1 MGIHIIVCVKRTP
14 SSTSVALDSKTGQ
27 VKTEGL
33 PHGINPLDEYAVEE
47 ALRIRDRVPD
57 SKITAVSAGAPEA
70 EEAVRAA
77 LALGCN
83 EGVLLTDEAFQGMD
97 TLGTSY
103 VLAQAVKKI
112 AEEKGGAHLLLF
124 GKETNDGASGQM
136 PAETA
141 AWLDWPSAI
150 FVRKVPDVSAE
161 SISVERLMEDGVDSL
176 KLKLPAVVSV
186 TKEINEPRLPS
197 LRGKMSAKKAP
208 MAKWGAADL
217 KTDASKLGK
226 DNSPTEVVGMAPIPA
241 RPAGAVIPG
250 EEPEEK
256 AKNLVV
262 KLKEAKLI

>member
-1 MGIHIIVCVKRTP
+1 MGINIVVCVKRTP

-27 VKTEGL
+27 VKTDDL

-47 ALRIRDRVPD
+47 ALRIRDKVPD
-57 SKITAVSAGAPEA
+57 SKIIVLSAGTPKA

-83 EGVLLTDEAFQGMD
+83 EGVLVTDEAFQWTD

-103 VLAQAVKKI
+103 ILAQAVKKI

-136 PAETA
+136 PSETA

-150 FVRKVPDVSAE
+150 FVRKIPDVSAE
-161 SISVERLMEDGVDSL
+161 SVSVERLMEDGVDSL

-197 LRGKMSAKKAP
+197 LRGKMAAKKAP
-208 MAKWGAADL
+208 MDKWSAADIQA
-217 KTDASKLGK
+217 DASKLGK
-226 DNSPTEVVGMAPIPA
+226 DNSPTVVVGMSPIPP

-256 AKNLVV
+256 AKNLVE